1 MKILITGSNGFIGSA
16 LLRALAEEPLLRDH
30 QEAERPITQLVLLNR
45 QPPRDAELSAL
56 QALMPAALFDCL
68 RPVCGDLADPA
79 CVAEAI
85 GDQVDTVFH
94 LAAADSAT
102 CESDVLRGEQTHLD
116 GMRHLIAACRL
127 ASLRS
132 GIRARLVFASS
143 TRVYGQSSNHASA
156 QHLDDDTPIHPDSA
170 FGTLKHIGELLLAQ
184 ATRQGWVDARA
195 LRFPAVVV
203 RPPSPTLADDHAAA
217 ETGTRTPDE
226 AAVLSAL
233 IGLPLAGERCL
244 CPLGPEA
251 VVRMMS
257 ITRCVQNL
265 IHAAC
270 LPETYLGA
278 RRSFTLPGVTSSVG
292 ELIDALRRFA
302 GEAAARCVD
311 SQRDAAVQTAM
322 GSWPRLCL
330 AARAESLGF
339 TSDRSIGELIERQ
352 RRSLSA
358 GMG

>member
-1 MKILITGSNGFIGSA
+1 MKVLITGSNGFIGSA
-16 LLRALAEEPLLRDH
+16 LLRALGEEPLLRDH
-30 QEAERPITQLVLLNR
+30 NETERPITELVLLNR
-45 QPPRDAELSAL
+45 HPPQPSELNAL

-68 RPVCGDLADPA
+68 RPVCGDLADA
-79 CVAEAI
+79 AGVTEAI
-85 GDQVDTVFH
+85 GERVDTVFH

-116 GMRHLIAACRL
+116 GMRQLIAACR
-127 ASLRS
+127 AVSLRH
-132 GIRARLVFASS
+132 GIRPRLVFASS
-143 TRVYGQSSNHASA
+143 TRVYGQSHNHASA
-156 QHLDDDTPIHPDSA
+156 QQLDDDTPIHPDSA
-170 FGTLKHIGELLLAQ
+170 YGTLKHIGELLLAQ
-184 ATRQGWVDARA
+184 ATRQGWVDARS

-203 RPPSPTLADDHAAA
+203 RPPSPVLVNDHAASDSSSQ
-217 ETGTRTPDE
+217 TPDE

-233 IGLPLAGERCL
+233 IGLPLAGQRCL

-257 ITRCVQNL
+257 LSRCVQNL

-292 ELIDALRRFA
+292 ELIDALRRVA
-302 GEAAARCVD
+302 GEAASRCVD
-311 SQRDAAVQTAM
+311 SQRDATLQAAI
-322 GSWPRLCL
+322 GAWPRQCT

-339 TSDRSIGELIERQ
+339 ASDRSIGELIERQ